1 MTITSPNVS
10 TCLRFAPCVEPDS
23 ATTSSDKS
31 ITLSVACTSLRLFV
45 PRAGRDVAPI
55 ISLVKSM
62 PAVWGSAV
70 PSATAGCA
78 FARPLPL
85 EVRVVVVDALES
97 FTEEDCEVEAV
108 GDGGGGGGLANSSVH
123 RRAVWSCVGRL
134 RRNSVAMDGT
144 TLDKWVISAGTWKM
158 VRVIPNGSAR
168 R

>member
-55 ISLVKSM
+55 PSLVKSM
-62 PAVWGSAV
+62 PAAWGSAV

-85 EVRVVVVDALES
+85 EVRVVVDALES
-97 FTEEDCEVEAV
+97 FTDEDCGVETV
-108 GDGGGGGGLANSSVH
+108 GDGGGGGGLAYSSVH

-144 TLDKWVISAGTWKM
+144 TLGKWVISAATWKI
-158 VRVIPNGSAR
+158 VSAIPNGSAGR
-168 R
+168 